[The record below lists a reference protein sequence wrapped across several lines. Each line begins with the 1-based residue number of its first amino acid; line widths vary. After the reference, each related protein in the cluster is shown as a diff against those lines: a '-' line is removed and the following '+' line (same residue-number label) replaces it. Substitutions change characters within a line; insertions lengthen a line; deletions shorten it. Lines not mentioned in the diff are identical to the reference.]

1 MLGGVAPE
9 AQALFHRQQDLADA
23 EQADHRDQEVEA
35 VEQFGE
41 AEGQAQLPGHL
52 SRPTAASAK
61 PIIIEAMVLNGGSL
75 LMPTK
80 LQKARK

>member
-1 MLGGVAPE
+1 MLRGLAAEV
-9 AQALFHRQQDLADA
+9 QALLHRQQDLADA

-35 VEQFGE
+35 AEQFGE
-41 AEGQAQLPGHL
+41 AEGQPQLPGHL
-52 SRPTAASAK
+52 SRPTAPSAK